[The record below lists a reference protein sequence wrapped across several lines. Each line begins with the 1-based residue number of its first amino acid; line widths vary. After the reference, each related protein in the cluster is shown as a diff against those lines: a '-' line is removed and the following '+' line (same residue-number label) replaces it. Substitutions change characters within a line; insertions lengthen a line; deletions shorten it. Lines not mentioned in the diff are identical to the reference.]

1 VGARLG
7 RSFYRRSALEVAPDL
22 LGRVLVRRTPSGR
35 RVAARI
41 VEVEAYQPDDEA
53 SHAFRGPTQRNRS
66 MFGPPGHLYV
76 YLSYGMHCCM
86 NVVTEAAGIGMAVLL
101 RAAEPLEGLD
111 EMRRR
116 RRGAVDRDLLRGP
129 GRWARAFGVDRR
141 HDGADLVRG
150 GDLWLEPGKPA
161 TSIATGPRVGISVAT
176 DLPWRFAIAGS
187 PWASRPAPR
196 AP

>member
-41 VEVEAYQPDDEA
+41 AEVEAYQPDDEA
-53 SHAFRGPTQRNRS
+53 SHAFRGPTPRNRS

-86 NVVTEAAGIGMAVLL
+86 NVVTEATGIGMAVLL
-101 RAAEPLEGLD
+101 RSAEPIEGLD
-111 EMRRR
+111 DMRRR
-116 RRGAVDRDLLRGP
+116 RRGASDRDLLRGP
-129 GRWARAFGVDRR
+129 GRWARAFGVDRG

-150 GDLWLEPGKPA
+150 GELWVEAGEPA
-161 TSIATGPRVGISVAT
+161 AAIATGPRVGISVAT
-176 DLPWRFAIAGS
+176 DLPWRFAIEGS
-187 PWASRPAPR
+187 PWVSRPAPR
-196 AP
+196 P